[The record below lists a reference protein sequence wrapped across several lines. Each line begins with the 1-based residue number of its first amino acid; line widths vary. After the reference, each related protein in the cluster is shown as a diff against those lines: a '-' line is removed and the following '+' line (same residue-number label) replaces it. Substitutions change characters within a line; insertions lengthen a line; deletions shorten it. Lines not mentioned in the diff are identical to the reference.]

1 MQSLNISW
9 FFIIRVFVFRS
20 SNFGLGR
27 KFEFSSCGCVWFGGV
42 GFFTFCVII
51 RGFKLRS
58 QLRVADT

>member
-27 KFEFSSCGCVWFGGV
+27 KFEFSSCGCVCCLVLG
-42 GFFTFCVII
+42 FCVQ
-51 RGFKLRS
+51 GFKLRS

>member
-1 MQSLNISW
+1 MRSMVLLFENDMNL
-9 FFIIRVFVFRS
+9 FVFRVS
-20 SNFGLGR
+20 HFGLGR

-58 QLRVADT
+58 